1 METQKKRPFIKKTPL
16 SFDRW
21 EIWTTLRRILGIQIE
36 TVKIPLQ
43 ENEILSLSGEDLPEN
58 SRIITRKGD
67 RMLTKES
74 KSFKIIRMKA
84 FAKRFNK
91 TNKSCNILKNGKMTR
106 HKNIPENT
114 DVLVI
119 GGGSAGRYAAKAAAR
134 KGARVTLVDPGPF
147 GGLCILKGCMP
158 SKALLRS
165 AHVRHLIVSELPELG
180 LRLSGGQ
187 VDLDMN
193 YIVDAKDRMIKEFAD
208 DALQGILNNP
218 SITLVEGLFRFT
230 GPHEG
235 SISGAP
241 ISFRKAI
248 IASGTRIRLPHIKG
262 LEAKDIMT
270 SDDILETR
278 ILPKKVVVIGTGPV
292 GLELG
297 QYLHNMGSDVTIL
310 NINPEWGHGLDRTIS
325 DAYLDALRARGL
337 PIHMGITN
345 EWVENTPL
353 GPIMHYIH
361 NGKEHSCPFDRLLSA
376 IGRTPDTHILDL
388 PAAGVETAEKG
399 IIKVLSTLQTT
410 NPDIYAAG
418 DVTGILP
425 VLNVATF
432 HGEMA
437 GENATREQPLPV
449 PEPPVPIAIFT
460 DPEYARSGLSENE
473 ALHKGYS
480 VITGKIPFTDLG
492 KAIVYR
498 RTDGWLKIVADEKD
512 RKILGAEMFGPG
524 ASDLIHVIHVAI
536 ALGATLDDYQR
547 ILHIHPTF
555 AEIFKYLVDD
565 LTDAI

>member
-1 METQKKRPFIKKTPL
+1 MDQHKSSPAKT
-16 SFDRW
+16 
-21 EIWTTLRRILGIQIE
+21 E
-36 TVKIPLQ
+36 
-43 ENEILSLSGEDLPEN
+43 
-58 SRIITRKGD
+58 
-67 RMLTKES
+67 
-74 KSFKIIRMKA
+74 
-84 FAKRFNK
+84 
-91 TNKSCNILKNGKMTR
+91 
-106 HKNIPENT
+106 
-114 DVLVI
+114 VLVI

-134 KGARVTLVDPGPF
+134 RGAQVTLVDPGPF

-180 LRLSGGQ
+180 LRLSGGR
-187 VDLDMN
+187 VELDMN
-193 YIVDAKDRMIKEFAD
+193 YIVDSKDNMIQDFAD

-218 SITLVEGLFRFT
+218 SITLVEGLFHFT
-230 GPHEG
+230 GGHEG
-235 SISGAP
+235 KIGGQP
-241 ISFRKAI
+241 ISFQKAV

-262 LEAKDIMT
+262 LDTKDIMT
-270 SDDILETR
+270 SDDILEAR
-278 ILPKKVVVIGTGPV
+278 VLPKKVVVIGTGPV

-297 QYLHNMGSDVTIL
+297 QYLHNMGSEVTIL

-325 DAYLDALRARGL
+325 LAYLDALRARGL
-337 PIHMGITN
+337 SIQMGITE
-345 EWVENTPL
+345 EWVEQTPN
-353 GPIMHYIH
+353 GPVLHFMH
-361 NGKEHSCPFDRLLSA
+361 GDTEHSVSFDRLLSA
-376 IGRTPDTHILDL
+376 IGRTPDTHSLNL
-388 PAAGVETAEKG
+388 GAAGIETGDKG
-399 IIKVLSTLQTT
+399 IIKVLPTLQTT

-437 GENATREQPLPV
+437 GENATRTQPIPV

-460 DPEYARSGLSENE
+460 DPEYARSGLSESE
-473 ALHKGYS
+473 AIFKGYS

-498 RTDGWLKIVADEKD
+498 RTDGWLKIVADEKS
-512 RKILGAEMFGPG
+512 RRILGAEMFGPG

-536 ALGATLDDYQR
+536 ALEATLDDYQK

-555 AEIFKYLVDD
+555 AEIFKYLVDE